1 MSDHLSPAQF
11 AACIV
16 HGPAEEELKH
26 INACP
31 KCGAALDEFRAAMAS
46 FRSAVRDRVN
56 ARMDTVTI
64 EGSSSHA
71 ARQPTGAPR
80 SSWILA
86 AAAVVLVIGLPVLIS
101 KRLPHPPTSTVRE
114 IDPDTLMDAID
125 LHLLRTVPA
134 PMEPM
139 LGLLPDA
146 GFKTDFG
153 GVQ

>member
-16 HGPAEEELKH
+16 HGPAAEELKH

-46 FRSAVRDRVN
+46 FRTAVRDRVD

-64 EGSSSHA
+64 EGSPSNA

-80 SSWILA
+80 TGRILA
-86 AAAVVLVIGLPVLIS
+86 AAAVVVVIALPLFIS
-101 KRLPHPPTSTVRE
+101 KQLPQPAETTLRQT
-114 IDPDTLMDAID
+114 DPDALMNAID

-139 LGLLPDA
+139 LGLLPEA

>member
-16 HGPAEEELKH
+16 HGPAAEELKH

-31 KCGAALDEFRAAMAS
+31 KCGAALEEFRAAMAS
-46 FRSAVRDRVN
+46 FRTAVRDCVD
-56 ARMDTVTI
+56 ARMDTVTT
-64 EGSSSHA
+64 EGSSSDA
-71 ARQPTGAPR
+71 ARQPIGAPR

-101 KRLPHPPTSTVRE
+101 KQLPQPSTTILRQT
-114 IDPDTLMDAID
+114 DPDTLMDAID

-139 LGLLPDA
+139 LGLLPEA